1 MPSSDSLSTLEDTG
15 DSGTAELQVM
25 RDDYIVFLKFLYV
38 WVGVHLCEFMC
49 TKYVKETLGDKR
61 KTSAPLELGL

>member
-38 WVGVHLCEFMC
+38 
-49 TKYVKETLGDKR
+49 
-61 KTSAPLELGL
+61 